1 MNELFLRINIMTAQV
16 TKLKFSTF
24 EFTAEVTN
32 TLIWTPGFKGIL
44 LRDSVG
50 NVLKKMLEPE
60 RYHTLWEQKLSKEI
74 SDTGKIGEDA
84 PRGYIIE
91 PPNDNKRKYNEGE
104 QFTFRLILIGSLIG
118 YLDDFVTAFE
128 KLGTEFW
135 LGRKKGYGSGKYK
148 IKNINLI
155 QAKPADEKLEHY
167 TNIGKSKNLV
177 LNFITPTRIVNENTK
192 RPFLYGS
199 SDTLTFTFFIKALY
213 KRLYLLEKL
222 ICGNEELKYSPDSVL
237 SYSDEIKISNS
248 NLIFHDLEN
257 HKNEGIQKF
266 GGFTGEII
274 FKGEVSPYL
283 DMIRLGEHLHI
294 GKDYVYGM
302 GKYEIL

>member
-1 MNELFLRINIMTAQV
+1 MNAHFFL
-16 TKLKFSTF
+16 KLKFSAF
-24 EFTAEVTN
+24 EITVEVTN

-50 NVLKKMLEPE
+50 NVLKQMLEPE
-60 RYHTLWEQKLSKEI
+60 RYHFLWEQKLNKVIAEV
-74 SDTGKIGEDA
+74 GKIGEDA

-91 PPNDNKRKYNEGE
+91 PPNDNRRKYNEGE
-104 QFTFRLILIGSLIG
+104 QFKFRLVLVGSLIE
-118 YLDDFVTAFE
+118 YLDDFVSAFE
-128 KLGTEFW
+128 RLGSEYW

-155 QAKPADEKLEHY
+155 TAQLGEEKLEHHA
-167 TNIGKSKNLV
+167 NSGKNKNLV
-177 LNFITPTRIVNENTK
+177 INFITPTRIVNENTK
-192 RPFLYGS
+192 RPFLYSG

-213 KRLYLLEKL
+213 KRLYLLENL
-222 ICGNEELKYSPDSVL
+222 VCGNAALKYNPDSVL
-237 SYSDEIKISNS
+237 SYSDEIKTTHS

-257 HKNEGIQKF
+257 HASKGIQKF

-274 FKGEVSPYL
+274 FVGEIEPYIE
-283 DMIRLGEHLHI
+283 MIKLGESLHV
-294 GKDYVYGM
+294 GKDYVYGL